1 MTAPDPDATLIA
13 DVFAR
18 GCTSRDVLAHVA
30 GKWAVLALLAL
41 DEGGYRFNALRR
53 RVEGVS
59 EKMLAQTLQTLERDG
74 LVAREVVTAIPPRVE
89 YALTP
94 LGARVAG
101 QVRGLVELLEDACRR
116 SSRPGTPTT
125 RAGPTR
131 CSRTGGTLCGD
142 GAARP
147 GRGAAGGTPRR
158 RRPRRSS
165 GVRPV
170 GRSADRDLI
179 GAGGRISAAAASGY

>member
-1 MTAPDPDATLIA
+1 MGGILACVTEPDVDAALVV

-18 GCTSRDVLAHVA
+18 NCASRDLLADVA
-30 GKWAVLALLAL
+30 GKWSVLALLAL

-59 EKMLAQTLQTLERDG
+59 EKMLAQTLHTLERDG

-101 QVRGLVELLEDACRR
+101 HVRALVETLE
-116 SSRPGTPTT
+116 
-125 RAGPTR
+125 
-131 CSRTGGTLCGD
+131 
-142 GAARP
+142 GAALEVVAAREAYDAQ
-147 GRGAAGGTPRR
+147 RGVPAG
-158 RRPRRSS
+158 S
-165 GVRPV
+165 G
-170 GRSADRDLI
+170 
-179 GAGGRISAAAASGY
+179 

>member
-1 MTAPDPDATLIA
+1 MGVSWATVTTPEPDATLVA

-18 GCTSRDVLAHVA
+18 DCASRDLLADVA

-53 RVEGVS
+53 RVQGVS

-74 LVAREVVTAIPPRVE
+74 LVEREVVRTIPPRVE

-101 QVRGLVELLEDACRR
+101 QVRGLVERLEEAV
-116 SSRPGTPTT
+116 PEV
-125 RAGPTR
+125 
-131 CSRTGGTLCGD
+131 
-142 GAARP
+142 GAAR
-147 GRGAAGGTPRR
+147 
-158 RRPRRSS
+158 
-165 GVRPV
+165 
-170 GRSADRDLI
+170 
-179 GAGGRISAAAASGY
+179 AASDAR